1 MQEKH
6 KRTFWAL
13 TTALALAL
21 SASLS
26 AATEK
31 KPSQDK
37 VAVVNGSVITK
48 AIFDRE
54 MASLQQRLLRKG
66 RPPDG
71 SQPDMKKE
79 TLEMLINR
87 ELLYQESQ
95 NKGVKIDKA
104 AIDEQM
110 KTLKKRF
117 TDDAQFKEV
126 LTKMKTS
133 EASMRSH
140 FKQGLAIQQ
149 FIDTEI
155 APKATIP
162 DKDLKEY
169 YDKYPQFFKQ
179 PEKVRASHILI
190 RVAPKAK
197 EARKAEAHK
206 KLKDVQK
213 KLKKGED
220 FSALAKES
228 SQCPS
233 SSRGGDL
240 GYFTRG
246 QMVKSFEEVAFA
258 LKPGDVSGIVET
270 NFGYHLIK
278 VIEKKPGSVI
288 AYDEVKDKL
297 GQHLK
302 QDKVRKEVGLYVE
315 KLKEKAK
322 IEIFLTETP

>member
-13 TTALALAL
+13 ATALALTF
-21 SASLS
+21 ASVS

-48 AIFDRE
+48 ANFDRE
-54 MASLQQRLLRKG
+54 MASVQRRLLRRG
-66 RPPDG
+66 RPPSG

-79 TLEMLINR
+79 ALERLINR

-95 NKGVKIDKA
+95 KKGVKIDKA

-110 KTLKKRF
+110 KTLKGRF
-117 TDDAQFKEV
+117 TDDAQFKDV
-126 LTKMKTS
+126 LSKMNTS
-133 EASMRSH
+133 VASIRSQ
-140 FKQGLAIQQ
+140 FRQGLAIQE

-155 APKATIP
+155 AQKVTISE
-162 DKDLKEY
+162 KDLKAY
-169 YDKYPQFFKQ
+169 YDKNPQFFKQ

-190 RVAPKAK
+190 QVDPKAE
-197 EARKAEAHK
+197 EAQKAEAHK
-206 KLKDVQK
+206 KIKDIQK
-213 KLKKGED
+213 KLKKGGD

-233 SSRGGDL
+233 SARGGDL

-246 QMVKSFEEVAFA
+246 QLVKPFEEVAFA
-258 LKPGDVSGIVET
+258 LKPGQVSDIVET

-278 VIEKKPGSVI
+278 VIDRKPESVI

-297 GQHLK
+297 RGYLK
-302 QDKVRKEVGLYVE
+302 QEKVRKEVDLYVQ

-322 IEIFLTETP
+322 IEIFLTEAP